1 MHTIFARRFTWTEFS
16 PVRKPVSLQLDERQG
31 VAGRHNP
38 GVFRRIAPFGM
49 IILISLY
56 ALFSPA
62 SGVPFLPPGFD
73 KIGHFCLFAALAVT
87 GRRANIYAS
96 GLGASLVVYAVVS
109 EILQSILPINRD
121 GDVWDAAVDLCGV
134 AIGLWLF
141 SRARRREH
149 APSGH
154 ADG

>member
-1 MHTIFARRFTWTEFS
+1 M
-16 PVRKPVSLQLDERQG
+16 
-31 VAGRHNP
+31 
-38 GVFRRIAPFGM
+38 FRRLAPFATM
-49 IILISLY
+49 ILISLY

-73 KIGHFCLFAALAVT
+73 KIAHFCLFAALAFT
-87 GRRANIYAS
+87 GRRANICAS
-96 GLGASLVVYAVVS
+96 HLGASLVVYAVVS
-109 EILQSILPINRD
+109 EILQAVLPINRD

-141 SRARRREH
+141 SRARRRDH
-149 APSGH
+149 HRSGH